1 MGIVFAVLA
10 LLAVSIKVLNLF
22 DRNPAVVS
30 QAAGSELSPEI
41 PSSAGEITGQQVA
54 AIGLALGLSSHY
66 ERTLD
71 EVQAVEAM
79 FPEDLKSNKL
89 GGMAHVGD
97 GEICIQKYLNKTLQD
112 YFGKIFFFPFINY
125 GKF

>member
-54 AIGLALGLSSHY
+54 AIGLALALSEQNLSPTAGP
-66 ERTLD
+66 R
-71 EVQAVEAM
+71 VEPQPGPSAGSW
-79 FPEDLKSNKL
+79 LQSGRLRSL
-89 GGMAHVGD
+89 GNTPGSAGRR
-97 GEICIQKYLNKTLQD
+97 
-112 YFGKIFFFPFINY
+112 GK
-125 GKF
+125 